1 MTLRE
6 PSRALDHLFAPLTI
20 GGMSVANRIM
30 LPGMSAGMMLDE
42 EGRVT
47 PEMIAYYIE
56 RARNRPGLMAIGACA
71 VVPPSDGGARKHPL
85 SLHGD
90 QFVASLTRI
99 TEAVH
104 AYGVKFGLQVWDGG
118 LQTGGKFQL
127 SPSGVGIH
135 AKAVFDAKQRPVV
148 KVLST
153 AEVEEVIGFYADGA
167 RRAAEAGFDFVEI
180 HAGHGYLISNFLT
193 PFFNRRTDKYGGS
206 FENRIRFLV
215 EILRACRERVADRI
229 PIGVKVNGSD
239 FLQKDSWDIEETCRL
254 APILEQEGAAYISVT
269 AGVMGGQRLTVPPL
283 YEKQGCFADMA
294 GEVRKHVTI
303 PVATIGRIKNPV
315 MANELIRDGV
325 ADIVCMGRAMIADPD
340 IVGKA
345 RRGEFEDIRLC
356 LAECRGCI
364 DHEMRAIKGGVPGSA
379 SCVVNPRMARESF
392 CIDIEGDKKASA
404 QRVLVVGAGLS
415 GLEAA
420 RRAAFSG
427 HHVVLCERRSWIG
440 GQIRYASMIPGRGE
454 IADML
459 PWYERQLARYGAE
472 LRLNTEVDAAL
483 LDLMKP
489 GVVIVASGSVPSV
502 PQDMLNMVYDAG
514 AIAIALAD
522 DLLEE
527 GVVPGRNVLVVG
539 GDQIGMQMA
548 DYISE
553 RGSRVTVA
561 EPHKHF
567 AQKMAANDR
576 WYLIA
581 RTDEKKVRR
590 FKGVHGIRI
599 VGEAGVGL
607 MMEGHEEMLPG
618 IDAIV
623 FASERKSVRGVAE
636 LARARG
642 MVVRV
647 IGDAADVISEDSGT
661 IFANIAHAYDVARA
675 L

>member
-1 MTLRE
+1 MMQKPSPTL
-6 PSRALDHLFAPLTI
+6 DQLFKPLNI
-20 GGMSVANRIM
+20 GGMTVANRIM

-56 RARNRPGLMAIGACA
+56 RARNCPGLMAIGACA
-71 VVPPSDGGARKHPL
+71 VVPPPDAGARRHPL
-85 SLHGD
+85 SLHD
-90 QFVASLTRI
+90 DRFIPSLSRI

-104 AYGVKFGLQVWDGG
+104 AYDVKFGLQVWDGG

-127 SPSGVGIH
+127 SPSGVGIN
-135 AKAVFDAKQRPVV
+135 AKAVFDAKQKPQV

-153 AEVEEVIGFYADGA
+153 LETEEVVGFYADGA
-167 RRAAEAGFDFVEI
+167 RRAADAGFDFVEI
-180 HAGHGYLISNFLT
+180 HGGHGYLISNFLT
-193 PFFNRRTDKYGGS
+193 PYFNRRTDKYGGS
-206 FENRIRFLV
+206 FENRIRFLID
-215 EILRACRERVADRI
+215 ILRACRERVGGRI
-229 PIGVKVNGSD
+229 PIGVKVNGDD
-239 FLQKDSWDIEETCRL
+239 FLQKDGWGLEETCRL

-269 AGVMGGQRLTVPPL
+269 AGVMGGTRLTVPPL
-283 YEKQGCFADMA
+283 YEKQGCFSDMA
-294 GEVRKHVTI
+294 AEVRKRVTI
-303 PVATIGRIKNPV
+303 PVATIGRIKSPL
-315 MANELIRDGV
+315 MANDLVRDGV

-340 IVGKA
+340 VVGKA
-345 RRGEFEDIRLC
+345 RRGELEEIRLC

-364 DHEMRAIKGGVPGSA
+364 DNEMRGIKGGVPGSC
-379 SCVVNPRMARESF
+379 SCVVNPRMGRESV
-392 CIDIEGDKKASA
+392 CIDIEGDKKAVA

-427 HHVVLCERRSWIG
+427 HRVVLCERRSWIG

-454 IADML
+454 IADVL
-459 PWYERQLARYGAE
+459 PWYQRQLAKHGVD

-483 LDLMKP
+483 LDRMKP

-502 PQDMLNMVYDAG
+502 PQHMQNAVYDAG
-514 AIAIALAD
+514 DIAIALAD
-522 DLLEE
+522 DVLEA
-527 GVVPGRNVLVVG
+527 GAVPGRNVLVVG
-539 GDQIGMQMA
+539 GDQIGMQIA
-548 DYISE
+548 DYLSE
-553 RGSRVTVA
+553 RANRVTVA

-581 RTDEKKVRR
+581 RTNAKNVRR
-590 FKGVHGIRI
+590 FKEVHGLRI
-599 VGEAGVGL
+599 AGDAGVAL
-607 MMEGHEEMLPG
+607 MMDGAEELLPD

-642 MVVRV
+642 MSVHV

-661 IFANIAHAYDVARA
+661 IFANIAHAYDIARA
-675 L
+675 I